1 MLIRSSLAL
10 TLTVGATA
18 LTLGSCSAETG
29 RSLPDARS
37 VQPQQAGPAQGLED
51 AGAPFGRLR
60 LIEEINC
67 GVAATSPDFMEMP
80 AGASRIE
87 TILGRPTR
95 VLPNVG
101 EARYF
106 AYRIGKGKGLKPGA
120 EYVLSV
126 DFPEDKSRSMFVVNR
141 GAEMVRGF
149 RTGQALGD
157 VIFTHTNNNNESLK
171 IPLSGKSN
179 TWKVLFS
186 LHDRFY
192 ELGMKSQN
200 AGGAGV
206 NRTGKPEDGFWV
218 AIAQSKSDNDPI
230 SAGAA
235 ASRIRLYE
243 VADRSRLNTEL
254 ALPQTGLP
262 QRHLF
267 WREEMADGVIGSE
280 KPEERGVTNRAD
292 WYEYKARLMNFLG
305 MNTFTKDLLEFGH
318 NQGWDSGRGNDW
330 YNASRYPDLWGNVVD
345 VMGRHKLNVLPY
357 YEYSGGVGAKGIGTE
372 KRAMPLSGAKNYT
385 HISWTEKSNLDITDP
400 ESLTDA
406 KRLLDAT
413 IVRHKDKARF
423 VGAWFRPRPSQMPIG
438 FADATLARFAREANQ
453 GKAVTR
459 EQLKGDTTLL
469 SRYYGWWFGKRRE
482 FLVGLRDHLRNNGIA
497 GADILMTADASEPGR
512 SLRGPHTIVTD
523 DVAVWKQILEQPA
536 FKGKLTA
543 SSYEDVVRGNRHLES
558 ITSPR
563 GTWGEWEWQHSDPQA
578 DPQNYRDTEGV
589 LLTYSTPARGYSTAS
604 PTSFNAFR
612 TRSGLAA
619 VMHYPL
625 NEHSM
630 EPSLGYVASDVEY
643 AGPFSMLSEA
653 RAMAYGDPRYFGY
666 LAASSFN
673 RGFPE
678 YARAFNAAFLSL
690 PALPSEVLTGASPDP
705 EVVVRQIKT
714 AKNGTYYAI
723 VNVGLTPKSITVTLP
738 TKSRVVDA
746 TNGKA
751 VAGAGGSVKLSL
763 YPCQLRSLRVP

>member
-1 MLIRSSLAL
+1 MQIKRSLVLAL
-10 TLTVGATA
+10 TAGASA
-18 LTLGSCSAETG
+18 LPLASCSAEAG
-29 RSLPDARS
+29 RTATAAGTAQAPRAS
-37 VQPQQAGPAQGLED
+37 VASALQD
-51 AGAPFGRLR
+51 AGAPFGKLR
-60 LIEEINC
+60 LVDEINC
-67 GVAATSPDFMEMP
+67 GVPAASPDFAEMP
-80 AGASRIE
+80 SGASRVE
-87 TILGRPTR
+87 TILGKPTR
-95 VLPNVG
+95 VLPNTG

-120 EYVLSV
+120 SYVLSV

-171 IPLSGKSN
+171 IPLSGKTS
-179 TWKVLFS
+179 TWKVLFN

-206 NRTGKPEDGFWV
+206 ARTGTPEDGFWV
-218 AIAQSKSDNDPI
+218 AIAQSKADNDPI

-235 ASRIRLYE
+235 VSRIRLYE
-243 VADRSRLNTEL
+243 VADSTRLKPAMT
-254 ALPQTGLP
+254 LPPAGLP

-267 WREEMADGVIGSE
+267 WREEMADGVIGPD

-292 WYEYKARLMNFLG
+292 WYEYKARLMQFLG
-305 MNTFTKDLLEFGH
+305 MNTFSKDLLEFGH
-318 NQGWDSGRGNDW
+318 NQGWDSGPGNDW
-330 YNASRYPDLWGNVVD
+330 YNASHYPELWGNVLD
-345 VMGRHKLNVLPY
+345 VMGRYKLNVLPY
-357 YEYSGGVGAKGIGTE
+357 YEYSGGVGAKGIGKE
-372 KRAMPLSGAKNYT
+372 KRAMPLSGAKDYT
-385 HISWTEKSNLDITDP
+385 HISWTEKSNLDVTDP
-400 ESLTDA
+400 ESLADA

-413 IVRHKDKARF
+413 IVRHKDKVNF

-459 EQLKGDTTLL
+459 EQLKGDTALL

-482 FLVGLRDHLRNNGIA
+482 FLVALRDHLRANGIA
-497 GADILMTADASEPGR
+497 GADILLTADASEPGR
-512 SLRGPHTIVTD
+512 SLAGPHTIVTD
-523 DVAVWKQILEQPA
+523 DLITWNKILEQPA
-536 FKGKLTA
+536 YKGKITA
-543 SSYEDVVRGNRHLES
+543 SSYDDVVQGNKHLQS
-558 ITSPR
+558 ITKPR

-578 DPQNYRDTEGV
+578 DPQNYRDTEGA
-589 LLTYSTPARGYSTAS
+589 LLTYSTAARGYSTALA
-604 PTSFNAFR
+604 PSFDAFR

-619 VMHYPL
+619 ILHYPL

-630 EPSLGYVASDVEY
+630 EPTLGYIAADVEY
-643 AGPFSMLSEA
+643 AGPFSMLTEA

-678 YARAFNAAFLSL
+678 YARAFNTAFLSL
-690 PALPSEVLTGASPDP
+690 PALPSQVLTNASKDP

-714 AKNGTYYAI
+714 EKNGTYFAV
-723 VNVGLTPKSITVTLP
+723 VNVGMAAKTVTLVLP
-738 TKSRVVDA
+738 TKGKVVDA
-746 TNGKA
+746 TNGAA
-751 VAGAGGSVKLSL
+751 VASSNGSVKLTL
-763 YPCQLRSLRVP
+763 YPCQLRSLKVP